1 VTTTYLAPLTR
12 PELDTLTREA
22 EHAEAKAMLVF
33 RMVPLDHPA
42 SIARLHD
49 AAGVAQDCRAW
60 VTDCYEASFAL
71 SAAEMDR
78 VFGSG

>member
-1 VTTTYLAPLTR
+1 VTGLLAGVDR
-12 PELDTLTREA
+12 ASLDAMTLEA

-33 RMVPLDHPA
+33 RMVPLDHPD
-42 SIARLHD
+42 SIPRLCG

-60 VTDCYEASFAL
+60 VTDCYEASFLL

-78 VFGSG
+78 VFGCG